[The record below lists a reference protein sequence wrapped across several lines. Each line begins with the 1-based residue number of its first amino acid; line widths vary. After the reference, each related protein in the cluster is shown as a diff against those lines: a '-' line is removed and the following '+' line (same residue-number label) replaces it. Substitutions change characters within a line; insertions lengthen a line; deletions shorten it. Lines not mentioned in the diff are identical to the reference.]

1 MLPDDKFDRYFWAK
15 TDEEGNPGCPVWIH
29 SELSAEIAKKL
40 LNRMPTW
47 RYLFPEGV
55 ESLIGIH
62 DVGKISPG
70 FQIKCSLWNGPIDGV
85 EGRKVIWQYF
95 EPSHIKWT
103 EKIISDYFKDKKGI
117 KGEVGKNW
125 AKCASAHHGKP
136 SQLKEKIEKLVYE
149 KDWKEECFK
158 LIDYIEHKYGKL
170 PEENLSENNIRLI
183 TGMMTVVDWIASN
196 ELCFSNK
203 KECNLEE
210 EKKKIDD
217 TLKQIGIGQSL
228 RIKQGMKWGDLFPQC
243 DQMRPIQRYMWEC
256 DMQGRVYVV
265 EDFMGG
271 GKTEAALALAYKLLE
286 QGKARGI
293 YFALPT
299 QVTSNRIFFR
309 VREFLEN
316 CGVDVKEQSMQLAH
330 GKSWLLRPKLYNK
343 NDTESFFVKGYDAQ
357 ISLRKWFS
365 SAKRALLADFG
376 VGTID
381 QALQSVVAVKHSD
394 VRMFALMGKVVILDE
409 VHSYDFYTGGLVLI
423 LVKLLRE
430 MGATVIVLSATLT
443 KDRVRELLGTTEENV
458 PNSYPCVSSIADK
471 VISIGFE
478 GCEKKEIQVNLTEKE
493 IQDVVCLAYSRAQ
506 QGDCVLMIRNTV
518 RDAQETYKLLKSEAV
533 EGGPEI
539 GLLHSR
545 YPYWKREELEEK
557 WLDVLGKVEHKRPN
571 GCILVATQ
579 VVEQSVD
586 IDADFLITDLAPT
599 DMLLQRAGRL
609 WRHKRINRTCKR
621 AEMLV
626 VVPSGLSE
634 AVKNDDEMDFISK
647 CGAGGKVYAPY
658 ILLRSWM
665 VWKDRSKLLFPEDIR
680 TMIELTYEKRDNTI
694 TIIEKNTL
702 KSLEEK
708 KHDLEKLVRLNTT
721 KSFGV
726 FNDEEDCLTRH
737 GEVETIEVILL
748 KGKPELLRRDVWQYF
763 LLDGTNVDINI
774 NEWRYDVAKAIS
786 RNCIRIPKWMTKGL
800 VQDKNLR
807 KYDERII
814 SLFLLDDGFL
824 CDLNEIKLPMK
835 WDEYIG
841 LEFIKFSKEKEERED
856 EFMY

>member
-1 MLPDDKFDRYFWAK
+1 MVPDVKFDRYFWAK

-29 SELSAEIAKKL
+29 SELSAEIAKRL
-40 LNRMPTW
+40 LNRMSTW
-47 RYLFPEGV
+47 RHLFPEGV

-70 FQIKCSLWNGPIDGV
+70 FQIKCSSWNGPIDGV
-85 EGRKVIWQYF
+85 DSRKSIWKGID
-95 EPSHIKWT
+95 PSHTKWT
-103 EKIISDYFKDKKGI
+103 EQIIRDYFYDKKGI
-117 KGEVGKNW
+117 KGKVGKNW

-136 SQLKEKIEKLVYE
+136 SQLSERLIYE
-149 KDWKEECFK
+149 KEWQYECFK
-158 LIDYIEHKYGKL
+158 LIEYIEYRYGKL
-170 PEENLSENNIRLI
+170 PDVKLSENNIRLI

-203 KECNLEE
+203 KECILDE
-210 EKKKIDD
+210 EKNKIDES
-217 TLKQIGIGQSL
+217 LKLIGIGQSL
-228 RIKQGMKWGDLFPQC
+228 RIRQGMKWGDLFPHC
-243 DQMRPIQRYMWEC
+243 EMMRPIQKYMWEC
-256 DMQGRVYVV
+256 DKLGGVYVV

-309 VREFLEN
+309 VREFLKN
-316 CGVDVKEQSMQLAH
+316 CGVGVNEQSMQLAH
-330 GKSWLLRPKLYNK
+330 GKSWLLRPKLYNGDNEEK
-343 NDTESFFVKGYDAQ
+343 FSVKDYDAQ
-357 ISLRKWFS
+357 LSLRKWFS
-365 SAKRALLADFG
+365 TAKRALLADFG

-409 VHSYDFYTGGLVLI
+409 VHSYDFYTGGLVLK
-423 LVKLLRE
+423 LVELLRE
-430 MGATVIVLSATLT
+430 SGATVIILSATLT
-443 KDRVRELLGTTEENV
+443 RERVRELLGVVEENV
-458 PNSYPCVSSIADK
+458 PSNYPCVSGKFADE
-471 VISIGFE
+471 VISMGFKGNE
-478 GCEKKEIQVNLTEKE
+478 RKEIKVTVVEQE
-493 IQDVVCLAYSRAQ
+493 IQDAVCLAYSRAQ

-545 YPYWKREELEEK
+545 YPYWKREKLEER
-557 WLDVLGKVEHKRPN
+557 WLDVLGKEEYNRPN
-571 GCILVATQ
+571 GCVLVATQ

-609 WRHKRINRTCKR
+609 WRHKRINRRCQR
-621 AEMLV
+621 PEMHV
-626 VVPSGLSE
+626 VISPGLKE
-634 AVKNDDEMDFISK
+634 AVKNDDEIDFISK
-647 CGAGGKVYAPY
+647 CGTSGKVYAPY
-658 ILLRSWM
+658 VLLRSWM

-680 TMIELTYEKRDNTI
+680 TMIELTYEKRNAPSTL
-694 TIIEKNTL
+694 IEKNT
-702 KSLEEK
+702 SRQIEEK
-708 KHDLEKLVRLNTT
+708 KRYLEKLVRLNTT
-721 KSFGV
+721 NSFGV
-726 FNDEEDCLTRH
+726 FNDEEGCLTRH
-737 GEVETIEVILL
+737 GEIKTIEVILL
-748 KGKPELLRRDVWQYF
+748 KEKPELLRKGIWSYS
-763 LLDGTNVDINI
+763 LLDGTNVEINT
-774 NEWRYDVAKAIS
+774 NEWKYDVAKAIS

-800 VQDKNLR
+800 IPDKNLE
-807 KYDERII
+807 KYDKKIS

-824 CDLNEIKLPMK
+824 CDLNEVDSPMK